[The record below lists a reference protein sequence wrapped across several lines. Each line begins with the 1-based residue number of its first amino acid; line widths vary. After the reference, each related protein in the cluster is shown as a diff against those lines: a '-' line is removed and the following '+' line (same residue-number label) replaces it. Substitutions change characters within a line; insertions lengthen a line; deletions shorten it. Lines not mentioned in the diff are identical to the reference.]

1 MEAFEIPC
9 RIHGAMKTLETINR
23 GRCEMSSCGALLQT
37 CHAQRANPAD
47 RRQHFEPRRPEHL
60 EGLAVERDTVPL
72 PSVGCKPVSQPN
84 MGQPVPLPCAGCK
97 TVPLPCAGCNPA
109 PQSKIGRK
117 LVAQSSVGF
126 KAALCSPG
134 MAHESILRFRS
145 KFGDLL
151 VLIQAFSA
159 SLGVYWSSLTS
170 NRTNI
175 LPNLPRSRDFGS
187 RG

>member
-1 MEAFEIPC
+1 M
-9 RIHGAMKTLETINR
+9 RKGRTLLTDDST
-23 GRCEMSSCGALLQT
+23 SSPEGV
-37 CHAQRANPAD
+37 
-47 RRQHFEPRRPEHL
+47 EHL
-60 EGLAVERDTVPL
+60 EDLAAERDTVPL
-72 PSVGCKPVSQPN
+72 HSVECKPVSQPN

-97 TVPLPCAGCNPA
+97 TVPQPCAGRNPAPQPNMGRKPVPLPCAGCKTVPQPCAGRNPA
-109 PQSKIGRK
+109 PQPNMGRK
-117 LVAQSSVGF
+117 LVAQSSVGL
-126 KAALCSPG
+126 KAALRSPG
-134 MAHESILRFRS
+134 MARESILRFRS

>member
-1 MEAFEIPC
+1 MPHTWSNENARNHKPW
-9 RIHGAMKTLETINR
+9 TLRNVIVRRTPANLSCAKGETLLTDDST
-23 GRCEMSSCGALLQT
+23 SSPEGV
-37 CHAQRANPAD
+37 
-47 RRQHFEPRRPEHL
+47 EHL
-60 EGLAVERDTVPL
+60 EDLAAERDTVPL
-72 PSVGCKPVSQPN
+72 PGVGCKPVSQPN

-97 TVPLPCAGCNPA
+97 TVPQPCAGRNPA
-109 PQSKIGRK
+109 PQPNMGRK

-134 MAHESILRFRS
+134 MARESILRFHS
-145 KFGDLL
+145 KFADLL

-175 LPNLPRSRDFGS
+175 LPNLPQSRDFGS

>member
-1 MEAFEIPC
+1 M
-9 RIHGAMKTLETINR
+9 RKGRTLLTDDST
-23 GRCEMSSCGALLQT
+23 SSPEGV
-37 CHAQRANPAD
+37 
-47 RRQHFEPRRPEHL
+47 EHL
-60 EGLAVERDTVPL
+60 EDLAAERDTVPL
-72 PSVGCKPVSQPN
+72 HSVGCKPVSQPN
-84 MGQPVPLPCAGCK
+84 MGQPVPLPCAGYK

-109 PQSKIGRK
+109 PQPNMGRK
-117 LVAQSSVGF
+117 LVAQSSVGL
-126 KAALCSPG
+126 KAALRSPG
-134 MAHESILRFRS
+134 MARESILRFRS

>member
-1 MEAFEIPC
+1 MCKGRTPLTDDSVSIPEGTK
-9 RIHGAMKTLETINR
+9 HL
-23 GRCEMSSCGALLQT
+23 
-37 CHAQRANPAD
+37 AD
-47 RRQHFEPRRPEHL
+47 
-60 EGLAVERDTVPL
+60 LAAERDTVPL
-72 PSVGCKPVSQPN
+72 PSVGC
-84 MGQPVPLPCAGCK
+84 
-97 TVPLPCAGCNPA
+97 NPA
-109 PQSKIGRK
+109 PQPNMGRK

-134 MAHESILRFRS
+134 MARESILRFRS